1 MAHPATGGNVPQSSR
16 GDIEAALSSAMA
28 EQSGAPVEEE
38 GMASPET
45 SEVDARIMRLED
57 ALIQRGVLTESD
69 LGGMEP
75 EGMPSEAMPL
85 DPAAGPLGQDPL
97 AAMMSGAPPV

>member
-1 MAHPATGGNVPQSSR
+1 MAIPATGGNVPQSSR
-16 GDIEAALSSAMA
+16 GDIEAALSSAMS
-28 EQSGAPVEEE
+28 EQGAPVEEA

-45 SEVDARIMRLED
+45 SEVEARIMRLED
-57 ALIQRGVLTESD
+57 VLIQRGVLTESD
-69 LGGMEP
+69 LGGMDP
-75 EGMPSEAMPL
+75 EAMPSESMPL